1 MGVVNNRIDIDA
13 LERASSGGGGGGG
26 SASGTE
32 VIYSGDGTSVTFT
45 LPEGRDLTDY
55 KLLAIIGK
63 AGTSYAAGFTP
74 TAVLTDSA
82 DTYIG
87 CWYNGSN
94 NLTAK
99 VRTTGIVVA
108 TQSGGMAVVEVIGI
122 L

>member
-13 LERASSGGGGGGG
+13 LERASSGGGGGVTT
-26 SASGTE
+26 AGTE
-32 VIYSGDGTSVTFT
+32 VIYSGDGTMVTFT
-45 LPEGRDLTDY
+45 LPEGRNLTDY
-55 KLLAIIGK
+55 KLLEIIGK
-63 AGTSYAAGFTP
+63 AGTSYAAGFVP
-74 TAVLTDSA
+74 ASVLTSSA

-108 TQSGGMAVVEVIGI
+108 SQAGGMAVVEVIGI